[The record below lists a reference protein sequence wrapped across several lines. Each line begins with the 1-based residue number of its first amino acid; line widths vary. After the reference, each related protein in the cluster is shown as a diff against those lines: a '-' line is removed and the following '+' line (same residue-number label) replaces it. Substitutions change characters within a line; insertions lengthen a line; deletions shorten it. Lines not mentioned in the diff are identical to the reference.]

1 MSASSAKEI
10 YDILVIEDNPGDFYL
25 IREYIEEQFESGKL
39 HHVTDY
45 YEAEKALNNGD
56 HNFDAILL
64 DLTLP
69 DLSGEELIKKVT
81 SLEGDAVTIALTG
94 YSDMEFSVKSL
105 AMGVSDYLLKDEL
118 TPNGL
123 WKSIR
128 YSLERNAVLESLKE
142 SEERYRDLFQ
152 NNPNPLLVWKETSG
166 QILDVNK
173 KAIEQYGYS
182 IDEFRKRTIS
192 SIMKEKVQAKELN
205 KNEVHLHQKN
215 SGETFSAEITNHSI
229 DFDGTNA
236 CLTIV
241 DDVSDKLELQ
251 EKIIESSIQAEE
263 TERNRIASEL
273 HDGIVQQLV
282 ACGMFTQNLAEKV
295 EGDKELSS
303 DVDRLYNLLIKTTI
317 QTRNISHNLR
327 SAEFVNS
334 SLSDLLQQLI
344 GQLNSAGN
352 IKFVF
357 NNYLNYDAEYNI
369 SLKTNTYRLVQE
381 LCNNIFKHSRANRA
395 VLTIEEI
402 GGVIYLTVKDDGEG
416 FNYIA
421 SDLNGLGLKNVENRI
436 MRLGGKIEFCNVKE
450 GGFQVDMEFP
460 ANNLG

>member
-1 MSASSAKEI
+1 
-10 YDILVIEDNPGDFYL
+10 
-25 IREYIEEQFESGKL
+25 
-39 HHVTDY
+39 
-45 YEAEKALNNGD
+45 
-56 HNFDAILL
+56 
-64 DLTLP
+64 
-69 DLSGEELIKKVT
+69 
-81 SLEGDAVTIALTG
+81 
-94 YSDMEFSVKSL
+94 
-105 AMGVSDYLLKDEL
+105 
-118 TPNGL
+118 
-123 WKSIR
+123 
-128 YSLERNAVLESLKE
+128 
-142 SEERYRDLFQ
+142 
-152 NNPNPLLVWKETSG
+152 
-166 QILDVNK
+166 
-173 KAIEQYGYS
+173 
-182 IDEFRKRTIS
+182 
-192 SIMKEKVQAKELN
+192 MKEKVQAKELN

-416 FNYIA
+416 LNYVVTD
-421 SDLNGLGLKNVENRI
+421 SNGLGLKNVENRI
-436 MRLGGKIEFCNVKE
+436 MSLGGKIEFSNVKE
-450 GGFQVDMEFP
+450 GGFQVDMEIP
-460 ANNLG
+460 VNKPG